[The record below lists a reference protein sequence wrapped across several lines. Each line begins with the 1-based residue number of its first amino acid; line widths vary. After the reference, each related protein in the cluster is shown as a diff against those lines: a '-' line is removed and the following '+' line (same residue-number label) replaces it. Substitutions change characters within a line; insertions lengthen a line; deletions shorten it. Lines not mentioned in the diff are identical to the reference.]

1 MSGPLAGIRI
11 IDFTHTLSGLFG
23 AMLLADQGAEVIKVE
38 PRQFGGK
45 GLGARFH
52 TRWSQG
58 SADLRFIHLNRNKK
72 GLCLNLKSPEG
83 RQVFHDLAGRS
94 DVVMDNFRPD
104 VMRRLGI
111 DYESLCPTN
120 PRIICCSIT
129 AFGTTGPYANR
140 PAADVVMQ
148 GHAGTLSMAGEP
160 GQPINSSVPLADLS
174 AGMLLSQGVTSALF
188 YRERTGKGQRV
199 EVSLLGAALCMLYYE
214 GTHFLN
220 SGVPPVT
227 AGTKYRGV
235 PLVGIFHT
243 ADGFITLM
251 ALTDDNWRSLCRVLE
266 RPDLLEDP
274 RFDTQPKRVENL
286 ETLNEVAEEIFSTR
300 PSAYWI
306 EHLAEDV
313 PCGPVNTLGQTFAD
327 PHMMGMGMVGKT
339 TCEGQEYRIIG
350 NPIRNSAFPEP
361 TYASP
366 PSMGEHTEEVLTTI
380 LGYSTEQVERLRGA
394 EVI

>member
-1 MSGPLAGIRI
+1 MSGLLAGIRI
-11 IDFTHTLSGLFG
+11 VDFTHTLAGLFG

-45 GLGARFH
+45 GVGARFH

-72 GLCLNLKSPEG
+72 GLGLNLKSPEG
-83 RQVFHDLAGRS
+83 RQVFHDLAARS
-94 DVVMDNFRPD
+94 DVVLDNFRPD
-104 VMRRLGI
+104 VMTRLGI
-111 DYESLCPTN
+111 DYENLCPLN
-120 PRIICCSIT
+120 PRIICCSVT
-129 AFGTTGPYANR
+129 AFGTMGPYANR

-148 GHAGTLSMAGEP
+148 GHAGTLSMAGEA

-188 YRERTGKGQRV
+188 YRERTGKGQRM
-199 EVSLLGAALCMLYYE
+199 EVSLLGATLCMLYYE

-220 SGVPPVT
+220 SGTPPVPV
-227 AGTKYRGV
+227 GTKYRGV

-251 ALTDDNWRSLCRVLE
+251 AITEDNWRDLCRVLE

-274 RFDTQPKRVENL
+274 RFTDQQKRVENL
-286 ETLNEVAEEIFSTR
+286 ETLNQVVEEIFYTR
-300 PSAYWI
+300 PAAYWI
-306 EHLAEDV
+306 KCLAEDV
-313 PCGPVNTLGQTFAD
+313 PCGPVNTLDQTFAD
-327 PHMMGMGMVGKT
+327 SHVMGMGMVGKT
-339 TCEGQEYRIIG
+339 IYDGQEYRIIG

-361 TYASP
+361 TYAPP
-366 PSMGEHTEEVLTTI
+366 PSLGEHTEEVLTNI
-380 LGYSTEQVERLRGA
+380 LGYSAEQMSRLREA
-394 EVI
+394 EAI